1 MSYLLVT
8 LVLISCNGVT
18 YLHSRRMLIANQNME
33 NDKIAEQIEKK
44 FTDIMNT
51 MDAFGSSIL
60 LEEEINS
67 MGKTVQDGSIKMS
80 YMKYTLFKKL
90 GNYKRINGSY
100 SEIMLYFRGQDYVV
114 ASDSANTAE
123 NYWRIYNSENSHL
136 DWEQWIVLLQ
146 GKYDGLSM
154 LTYGDDIVFFVKT
167 IQDNKWDRTQI
178 NIIFM
183 FERNE
188 LENILFTSK
197 SRENF
202 FLIENL
208 LVPETAQDILMDT
221 NYVALGQEDK
231 ETLKDAVGQN
241 IQRTKLPDSNQN
253 VYLKYYDSYPGYRLI
268 LYGFDGIYFNSI
280 QAYQRSILLLFGFSI
295 LFSML
300 SMIYFLG
307 RDYGQVSVLLNLLKI
322 TSEEAAG
329 IDEFVVIEGKFAQ
342 IQKDLK
348 AADSQLQ
355 RQNNM
360 FRNEYLIHLLK
371 GDVRE
376 NAQYVEELYG
386 IKWNSSQ
393 YTVLLFYA
401 EEINTE
407 NSREWESVCE
417 NNLDLELVRFIF
429 SNVYHELF
437 AKENCVVY
445 HLVVDECLVLIVNLP
460 SEDALKNKNV
470 VLEVMAQGED
480 FIDSHLDIRYWVS
493 AGEISTGRE
502 HLTDA
507 YQEAIRV
514 MELKRMYELHECL
527 FYSDLKLK
535 PTYGYYYPIELE
547 RELVRQI
554 GEANAEN
561 AVSIVQKIYDEN
573 EKNNIY
579 NILEMSRYLTLDI
592 WCTVLKAL
600 NGDEKMI
607 NYFGSLK
614 PDFWRKAANVCQ
626 LRDELLAMIKS
637 ICEYRAVNLKR
648 EIQSEE
654 EICRNIVAYIKQ
666 NISDSN
672 MSVGSIADH
681 FLLSSAGMSKTFRK
695 VMNQKLPTY
704 ITSMRVEMTKEILL
718 KNSYNLNEIAE
729 MVGFG
734 SVRTLLRS
742 FKQIEGMTP
751 SQWKEKR

>member
-1 MSYLLVT
+1 
-8 LVLISCNGVT
+8 
-18 YLHSRRMLIANQNME
+18 
-33 NDKIAEQIEKK
+33 
-44 FTDIMNT
+44 
-51 MDAFGSSIL
+51 
-60 LEEEINS
+60 
-67 MGKTVQDGSIKMS
+67 
-80 YMKYTLFKKL
+80 
-90 GNYKRINGSY
+90 
-100 SEIMLYFRGQDYVV
+100 
-114 ASDSANTAE
+114 
-123 NYWRIYNSENSHL
+123 
-136 DWEQWIVLLQ
+136 
-146 GKYDGLSM
+146 
-154 LTYGDDIVFFVKT
+154 
-167 IQDNKWDRTQI
+167 
-178 NIIFM
+178 
-183 FERNE
+183 
-188 LENILFTSK
+188 
-197 SRENF
+197 
-202 FLIENL
+202 
-208 LVPETAQDILMDT
+208 
-221 NYVALGQEDK
+221 
-231 ETLKDAVGQN
+231 
-241 IQRTKLPDSNQN
+241 
-253 VYLKYYDSYPGYRLI
+253 
-268 LYGFDGIYFNSI
+268 
-280 QAYQRSILLLFGFSI
+280 
-295 LFSML
+295 
-300 SMIYFLG
+300 
-307 RDYGQVSVLLNLLKI
+307 
-322 TSEEAAG
+322 
-329 IDEFVVIEGKFAQ
+329 
-342 IQKDLK
+342 
-348 AADSQLQ
+348 
-355 RQNNM
+355 
-360 FRNEYLIHLLK
+360 
-371 GDVRE
+371 
-376 NAQYVEELYG
+376 
-386 IKWNSSQ
+386 
-393 YTVLLFYA
+393 
-401 EEINTE
+401 
-407 NSREWESVCE
+407 
-417 NNLDLELVRFIF
+417 
-429 SNVYHELF
+429 
-437 AKENCVVY
+437 
-445 HLVVDECLVLIVNLP
+445 
-460 SEDALKNKNV
+460 
-470 VLEVMAQGED
+470 
-480 FIDSHLDIRYWVS
+480 
-493 AGEISTGRE
+493 
-502 HLTDA
+502 
-507 YQEAIRV
+507 